1 MICFS
6 SNVNKIL
13 EDIAP
18 SSFIEVLVKVVNP
31 IRNDMSSITNSFN
44 GSFLE
49 NCQEK
54 SIPLRLL
61 SLCSL
66 LIDGCDP
73 HKKSASQS
81 ALTISQIITRE
92 YRKRWDNHQSTTRL
106 HLKARETP
114 VPIYIGLK
122 LYTTVRSRTLI
133 DKLFHLGICVS
144 YARVLDIC
152 DSISSLML
160 EKYEKEKVFVP
171 QMLKLNVFTIIA
183 KSTKVSRHFHGISM
197 TLMQF
202 LSCLGVSHHFHGIS
216 MTLMQFLSCLG
227 VSHHFHGISMTL
239 MQFLSCL
246 GVSHHFHGISMTL
259 MQFLSCLGVSHHF
272 HGISMTLMQFLSCWV
287 FLTTFMVLV

>member
-1 MICFS
+1 MI
-6 SNVNKIL
+6 
-13 EDIAP
+13 
-18 SSFIEVLVKVVNP
+18 
-31 IRNDMSSITNSFN
+31 
-44 GSFLE
+44 
-49 NCQEK
+49 
-54 SIPLRLL
+54 
-61 SLCSL
+61 
-66 LIDGCDP
+66 LI
-73 HKKSASQS
+73 KSASQS

-106 HLKARETP
+106 HLKVRETP
-114 VPIYIGLK
+114 VPIYIRLK
-122 LYTTVRSRTLI
+122 RYAIVRSRTLI
-133 DKLFHLGICVS
+133 DKLFHLGICIS

-183 KSTKVSRHFHGISM
+183 KDNIDFHAKSTKVSHHFHGIGM

-202 LSCLGVSHHFHGIS
+202 LSCLGVSHHFHGIG

-227 VSHHFHGISMTL
+227 VSHHFHGIGMTLMHFLSCLGVSHHFHGIGMTL

-246 GVSHHFHGISMTL
+246 GVSHHFHGIGMTL

-272 HGISMTLMQFLSCWV
+272 HGIGMTLMHFLSCLGVSHHFHGIGMTWD
-287 FLTTFMVLV
+287 

>member
-1 MICFS
+1 MLKERKLESKCNVDLQFQEELGFNQIIFFINEQRRDSKTQFEINRLEQMFKDHLDHDGISYTCHSSRFYDRLKAALPEIEKRIIKGKSLICFS

-18 SSFIEVLVKVVNP
+18 SSFIEALVKVVNP
-31 IRNDMSSITNSFN
+31 IRNDMSSVTNSFN

-73 HKKSASQS
+73 HKKSASQP
-81 ALTISQIITRE
+81 ALTISQIIMRE
-92 YRKRWDNHQSTTRL
+92 YRKRWDNQQSTTQL
-106 HLKARETP
+106 HLKALETP

-122 LYTTVRSRTLI
+122 LYATVRSRTLI
-133 DKLFHLGICVS
+133 DKLFHLGICIS
-144 YARVLDIC
+144 YVRVLDIC
-152 DSISSLML
+152 DSIASLIL

-183 KSTKVSRHFHGISM
+183 KDNIDFNA
-197 TLMQF
+197 
-202 LSCLGVSHHFHGIS
+202 
-216 MTLMQFLSCLG
+216 
-227 VSHHFHGISMTL
+227 
-239 MQFLSCL
+239 
-246 GVSHHFHGISMTL
+246 
-259 MQFLSCLGVSHHF
+259 
-272 HGISMTLMQFLSCWV
+272 
-287 FLTTFMVLV
+287 